1 MVRVGPGFSESQ
13 GKAESLFLSITL
25 SGKFI
30 GIVMLGWIVVG
41 TLRAVLRLPLPMMRL
56 ALGWAIREGSFG
68 RCAPVFCLR
77 REPHGAHTLG
87 RSAAGD
93 RRSGGVGP
101 LCARKLGGGVCDN
114 IAWFR
119 K

>member
-1 MVRVGPGFSESQ
+1 M
-13 GKAESLFLSITL
+13 FLSITL

-68 RCAPVFCLR
+68 RCAPVFVFGGSR
-77 REPHGAHTLG
+77 TGRI
-87 RSAAGD
+87 RSAARQWGIAVAAAWD
-93 RRSGGVGP
+93 RSAPASLGAAYAIISRGSGSRVAGV
-101 LCARKLGGGVCDN
+101 LIL
-114 IAWFR
+114 
-119 K
+119 